1 MAMNLRNGFRFTPY
15 EAPNLSPFEKLF
27 EIFQE
32 LITHT
37 SGDFDEA
44 IDWLRELDKEYE
56 LTDENYTIEDF
67 IEDLKQK
74 GYIREEIDMD
84 GEGDGDGN
92 GSGKFSITAKTERAI
107 RQQALEHIFGKIK
120 RSGTGDHNSKSP
132 GIGDE
137 HTGDFRDYQ
146 FGDALDKVSMTES
159 LRNAQINHG
168 IGNFNLTEDDLV
180 VEETMHKSQM
190 STVLMIDISHSMILY
205 GEDRITPAKKVA
217 MALAQLITTRY
228 PKDTLDIL
236 VFGNDAW
243 PIKIKDLPY
252 LKVGPYHTNTVA
264 GLELAMDL
272 LRRKRNTN
280 KQIFMI
286 TDGKPSCLRLP
297 NGDYYKN
304 SVGLDDYIVEKC
316 YAMASQ
322 ARKLHIP
329 ITTFMI
335 AQDSYLMQ
343 FVREFTQANKG
354 KAFYTGLKG
363 LGEMIFEDY
372 ETNRKK
378 RIRG

>member
-1 MAMNLRNGFRFTPY
+1 MKKNTTRKGFIFKSY
-15 EAPNLSPFEKLF
+15 EAENQSPFEMLF
-27 EIFQE
+27 EIFKE

-44 IDWLRELDKEYE
+44 IDWLRSLDKEYK
-56 LTDENYTIEDF
+56 LTTEAYTIDDF
-67 IEDLKQK
+67 IEDLTKK
-74 GYIREEIDMD
+74 GFIKKEI
-84 GEGDGDGN
+84 DGN
-92 GSGKFSITAKTERAI
+92 GLGATKITPKTERAI
-107 RQQALEHIFGKIK
+107 RQQALNHIFGKIK
-120 RSGTGDHNSKSP
+120 RSGSGSHKSKSP
-132 GIGDE
+132 GMGDE
-137 HTGDFRDYQ
+137 HTGDFRNYQ
-146 FGDALDKVSMTES
+146 FGDTLDKVSITES
-159 LRNAQINHG
+159 IRNAQINNG
-168 IGNFNLTEDDLV
+168 IDDFHLTENDLV
-180 VEETMHKSQM
+180 VEETLHKSQM

-217 MALAQLITTRY
+217 MALAELITTRY
-228 PKDTLDIL
+228 PKDTLDII

-243 PIKIKDLPY
+243 SIKIKDLPY
-252 LKVGPYHTNTVA
+252 LQVGPYHTNTVA
-264 GLELAMDL
+264 GLNLAMDL

-297 NGDYYKN
+297 DGQYYKN
-304 SVGLDDYIVEKC
+304 SNGLDPHIVNKC
-316 YAMASQ
+316 YAMAQQ

-335 AQDSYLMQ
+335 AKDPYLMQ
-343 FVREFTQANKG
+343 FVSAFAKANQG

-378 RIRG
+378 KIKG

>member
-1 MAMNLRNGFRFTPY
+1 MKKISIKKGFVFKTY
-15 EAPNLSPFEKLF
+15 EAPNILPFDKLF
-27 EIFQE
+27 DVFKE

-44 IDWLRELDKEYE
+44 IDWLRELDKEYK
-56 LTDENYTIEDF
+56 LTDENYTINDF
-67 IEDLKQK
+67 IEDLKKK
-74 GYIREEIDMD
+74 GFIKEEIDV
-84 GEGDGDGN
+84 DGN
-92 GSGKFSITAKTERAI
+92 GGGMAITAKTERAI
-107 RQQALEHIFGKIK
+107 RQQALDQIFGKIK
-120 RSGTGDHNSKSP
+120 RSGSGNHKSKSP

-137 HTGDFRDYQ
+137 HTGDFRNYQ

-159 LRNAQINHG
+159 IRNAQINNG
-168 IGNFNLTEDDLV
+168 IADFTLTEDDLV

-217 MALAQLITTRY
+217 MALAELITTRY

-243 PIKIKDLPY
+243 AIKIKDLPY

-264 GLELAMDL
+264 GLQLAMDL

-297 NGDYYKN
+297 SGEYYKN
-304 SVGLDDYIVEKC
+304 SNGLDTHITNKC
-316 YAMASQ
+316 YAMAQQ

-335 AQDSYLMQ
+335 AQDPYLME
-343 FVREFTQANKG
+343 FVKKFAQANQG

-378 RIRG
+378 RIKG

>member
-1 MAMNLRNGFRFTPY
+1 VMKNNKKRKGFVFRTY
-15 EAPNLSPFEKLF
+15 EAENQSPFEKLF
-27 EIFQE
+27 EIFKE

-44 IDWLRELDKEYE
+44 IDWMRSLDVEYK
-56 LTDENYTIEDF
+56 LTDENYTIDDF
-67 IEDLKQK
+67 IEDLKKK
-74 GYIREEIDMD
+74 GYIKDETK
-84 GEGDGDGN
+84 GDGTG
-92 GSGKFSITAKTERAI
+92 GTKITPKTERAI
-107 RQQALEHIFGKIK
+107 RQQALNHIFGKIK
-120 RSGTGDHNSKSP
+120 RSGSGNHKSKSP

-137 HTGDFRDYQ
+137 HTGDLQAYQ
-146 FGDALDKVSMTES
+146 FGDSLDKVSITES
-159 LRNAQINHG
+159 IKNAQINNG
-168 IGNFNLTEDDLV
+168 IDSFSLTENDLV
-180 VEETMHKSQM
+180 VEETLHKSQM

-217 MALAQLITTRY
+217 MALAELITTRY
-228 PKDTLDIL
+228 PKDTLDII

-243 PIKIKDLPY
+243 AIQIKDLPY
-252 LKVGPYHTNTVA
+252 LQVGPYHTNTVA
-264 GLELAMDL
+264 GLSLAMDL

-297 NGDYYKN
+297 DGQYYKN
-304 SVGLDDYIVEKC
+304 SNGLDEHIVNKC
-316 YAMASQ
+316 YAMAQQ
-322 ARKLHIP
+322 ARKLRIP

-335 AQDSYLMQ
+335 AQDPYLMQ
-343 FVREFTQANKG
+343 FIRAFTKANQG

-378 RIRG
+378 RIKG

>member
-1 MAMNLRNGFRFTPY
+1 VMKNNKKRKGFVFKTY
-15 EAPNLSPFEKLF
+15 EAENQSPFEKLF
-27 EIFQE
+27 EIFKE

-44 IDWLRELDKEYE
+44 IDWMRSLDVEYK
-56 LTDENYTIEDF
+56 LTDENYTIDDF
-67 IEDLKQK
+67 IEDLKKK
-74 GYIREEIDMD
+74 GYIKDETK
-84 GEGDGDGN
+84 GDGTG
-92 GSGKFSITAKTERAI
+92 GTKITPKTERAI
-107 RQQALEHIFGKIK
+107 RQQALNHIFGKIK
-120 RSGTGDHNSKSP
+120 RSGSGNHKSKSP

-137 HTGDFRDYQ
+137 HTGDLQAYQ
-146 FGDALDKVSMTES
+146 FGDSLDKVSITES
-159 LRNAQINHG
+159 IKNAQINNG
-168 IGNFNLTEDDLV
+168 IDSFSLTENDLV
-180 VEETMHKSQM
+180 VEETLHKSQM

-217 MALAQLITTRY
+217 MALAELITTRY
-228 PKDTLDIL
+228 PKDTLDII

-243 PIKIKDLPY
+243 AIQIKDLPY
-252 LKVGPYHTNTVA
+252 LQVGPYHTNTVA
-264 GLELAMDL
+264 GLSLAMDL

-297 NGDYYKN
+297 DGQYYKN
-304 SVGLDDYIVEKC
+304 SNGLDEHILNKC
-316 YAMASQ
+316 YAMAQQ
-322 ARKLHIP
+322 ARKLRIP

-335 AQDSYLMQ
+335 AQDPYLMQ
-343 FVREFTQANKG
+343 FIRAFTKANQG

-378 RIRG
+378 RIKG